1 MNLRHCIFSFI
12 GEVKGLPLSY
22 LVGQGASSIPNTN
35 WRDLPLEETLSS
47 LEATD
52 LIDPQASSTAIIDER
67 EPQNLQNPRKDRDQ
81 LRLP

>member
-1 MNLRHCIFSFI
+1 M
-12 GEVKGLPLSY
+12 
-22 LVGQGASSIPNTN
+22 GQGASSIPNTN

-67 EPQNLQNPRKDRDQ
+67 EPQNLQNPRKERDQ